1 MDILRFHN
9 VGPFQRAIFGA
20 TKMGDCCSITGDIGF
35 ILKEVG
41 GSNSEDFFAGWWFRK
56 NGDLMVV

>member
-9 VGPFQRAIFGA
+9 VDPFQRAIFGA
-20 TKMGDCCSITGDIGF
+20 TKMGDCGSITGDIGF

-41 GSNSEDFFAGWWFRK
+41 GSNSDFFAGWWFRK